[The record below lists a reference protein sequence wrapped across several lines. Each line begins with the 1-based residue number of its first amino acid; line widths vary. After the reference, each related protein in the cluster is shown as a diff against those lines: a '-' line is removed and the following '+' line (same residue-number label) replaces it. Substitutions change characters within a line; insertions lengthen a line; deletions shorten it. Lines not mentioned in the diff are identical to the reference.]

1 MAKKKEQKN
10 YNRVLGIDMGTSG
23 RSGLALWD
31 SNANSILQ
39 YETIRRIDSKTNLEH
54 RRKVLDAIRD
64 INENFGTDIIIFE
77 SVRLFSYGKI
87 QMGTI
92 LSLNKMQTTIIN
104 EFSDLCDIYQ
114 VDVRSWKSR
123 VLGNANV
130 GKDESIKYVQRK
142 YPHINLLD
150 EIIKP
155 IKKETILEI
164 NADLADA
171 ICIAECLKYDYSI
184 LQDKNKMNYK

>member
-23 RSGLALWD
+23 RSGLALWH
-31 SNANSILQ
+31 SNANSILE
-39 YETIRRIDSKTNLEH
+39 YTTVSRHNSKTNLEH
-54 RRKVLDAIRD
+54 RQNVVKAIYD
-64 INENFGTDIIIFE
+64 INDKYPIDILIFE
-77 SVRLFSYGKI
+77 SVRLFSYGRI

-92 LSLNKMQTTIIN
+92 LSLCKMQTTIIN
-104 EFSDLCDIYQ
+104 EFSDKFDIYQ

-130 GKDESIKYVQRK
+130 DKDESIRYVQNK

-150 EIIKP
+150 EIVKP
-155 IKKETILEI
+155 IKKEILLEI
-164 NADLADA
+164 NHDLADA
-171 ICIAECLKYDYSI
+171 CAISESLKYDYSI

>member
-39 YETIRRIDSKTNLEH
+39 YETIRRINSKTNLEH

-155 IKKETILEI
+155 IKKEIILEI

-171 ICIAECLKYDYSI
+171 ICISECLKYDYSI